1 MSSATSGVLSNMT
14 VRAKLLVGFGLLILM
29 ILLMAYTGKD
39 ATDTLKRRA
48 DLSGDIAQF
57 SSIARDMRIERLVY
71 F

>member
-48 DLSGDIAQF
+48 DLSGDIAQ
-57 SSIARDMRIERLVY
+57 
-71 F
+71 